1 MFGLIYLVV
10 PTSGKVRDPSYGT
23 LLCDLV
29 IVPTCM
35 FWLVVHCT
43 ANSANCSVIEKL
55 SAIVLLNNLH
65 MGRRWQMLSQVQV
78 FF

>member
-43 ANSANCSVIEKL
+43 ANSAKCSVI
-55 SAIVLLNNLH
+55 LH